1 MDAFV
6 VCYRLHYSVF
16 RLSDARPLSL
26 GLLGV
31 MEMNCRTVDAVF
43 PAACTQHT
51 NPGNARHPRAPTGC
65 ATIRRLRSTRMVI
78 CCV

>member
-16 RLSDARPLSL
+16 RLSDACPLSL

-43 PAACTQHT
+43 PAACAGDAAHQ
-51 NPGNARHPRAPTGC
+51 PR
-65 ATIRRLRSTRMVI
+65 
-78 CCV
+78 